1 MENLKLLIVDDV
13 EDNRIVLRAICRKM
27 EGFEIFEAVD
37 GQDAVEQCENLRP
50 HIILMDIM
58 MPRLDG
64 FQAAKIIK
72 DRYPDTV
79 IMAVTAVVDPKM
91 EANMAEIG
99 VVAYIRKP
107 IDKDLLRI
115 KLKSY
120 AGIVQSQSRKI
131 KPHSNIVVLNPFTD
145 DIRNFKTVFDIH
157 GIDAIMDFG
166 MWVLTRCEHADIK
179 TCTNID
185 MIIEL
190 MYELMKQELKNN
202 AAVTITIEESFDE
215 VFIHALLS
223 KRVDC
228 SPMMHHLIRGLG
240 DSCVINDSMAAFR
253 ISMLERNVK
262 NKGCAVPSFSS
273 LLCEPAAR
281 KEDSLEPKIK
291 AVSAEVKA
299 ETEKP
304 SAPSELPPMVV
315 EMRSVGA
322 AEHQVLRES
331 FVQKMSAKDYV
342 ESIDSDAFGEVSD
355 LREADLEWSSWLHT
369 LADEPTEENFR
380 HFVNEVLGAYSN
392 AISALYEF
400 SGLAYAI
407 ISLSTLIKANTC
419 VLIADESKRTS
430 LLEFLGYFKND
441 LSSWI
446 EHVFELQDTQD
457 IHYLDGSFF
466 SSCMQIESIIT
477 GTEVDL
483 GDEGEIE
490 FF

>member
-13 EDNRIVLRAICRKM
+13 EDNRLVLRAICRKL

-37 GQDAVEQCENLRP
+37 GQDAVEKCEALRP

-72 DRYPDTV
+72 DRYPDTIV
-79 IMAVTAVVDPKM
+79 MAVTAVIDPKM
-91 EANMAEIG
+91 EENMAQIG
-99 VVAYIRKP
+99 VAAYIRKP

-115 KLKSY
+115 KLQSY
-120 AGIVQSQSRKI
+120 AGALSVGGHEKKLLSTM
-131 KPHSNIVVLNPFTD
+131 VALNPFSD
-145 DIRNFKTVFDIH
+145 DIRSFKTIFDIH
-157 GIDAIMDFG
+157 SVEAIMDFG
-166 MWVLTRCEHADIK
+166 IWILARFECAHVTV
-179 TCTNID
+179 CTNID

-190 MYELMKQELKNN
+190 IYELMNQELKNN
-202 AAVTITIEESFDE
+202 VTVTITIEESFEE
-215 VFIHALLS
+215 VFIYASLPKKVL
-223 KRVDC
+223 RTETMDY
-228 SPMMHHLIRGLG
+228 LIRGLG
-240 DSCVINDSMAAFR
+240 NACMINENMVAFR
-253 ISMLERNVK
+253 VSMLSTSGE
-262 NKGCAVPSFSS
+262 NKGCAVLPPVPDV
-273 LLCEPAAR
+273 CE
-281 KEDSLEPKIK
+281 I
-291 AVSAEVKA
+291 AVEVKA
-299 ETEKP
+299 QVQKP
-304 SAPSELPPMVV
+304 IEPVSVTQEAVDT
-315 EMRSVGA
+315 RAVGA
-322 AEHQVLRES
+322 VERQVLRES
-331 FVQKMSAKDYV
+331 FVEKMSAVDYV
-342 ESIDSDAFGEVSD
+342 ASIDSDAFGEVSD

-369 LADEPTEENFR
+369 LKDEPTEENFR
-380 HFVNEVLGAYSN
+380 QFADEVLGVYSN

-407 ISLSTLIKANTC
+407 ISLSTTIKSNTAI
-419 VLIADESKRTS
+419 LAYDEAKRFNT
-430 LLEFLGYFKND
+430 LEFLGFFKND

-446 EHVFELQDTQD
+446 EHVFEHQDTQD

>member
-37 GQDAVEQCENLRP
+37 GQDAVEQCETLRP

-79 IMAVTAVVDPKM
+79 IMAVTAVIDPKM

-99 VVAYIRKP
+99 VAAYIRKP

-115 KLKSY
+115 KLQSY
-120 AGIVQSQSRKI
+120 AGALCVGEGQEK
-131 KPHSNIVVLNPFTD
+131 KLLSNTVALNPFTD
-145 DIRNFKTVFDIH
+145 DVRSFKTIFDIH
-157 GIDAIMDFG
+157 TLESIMDFG
-166 MWVLTRCEHADIK
+166 IWLLTRFECAHV
-179 TCTNID
+179 TVCTNVD

-190 MYELMKQELKNN
+190 MYELLKQELKNRVG
-202 AAVTITIEESFDE
+202 VTITIEESFDE
-215 VFIHALLS
+215 VFIHASLP
-223 KRVDC
+223 KKVERTAIIE
-228 SPMMHHLIRGLG
+228 HLIRGLG
-240 DSCVINDSMAAFR
+240 NCCVITENMVAFR
-253 ISMLERNVK
+253 ISIIANDGE
-262 NKGCAVPSFSS
+262 NKGCAIAPPIPSVCDMAVDTKVPVAPKSQAVTV
-273 LLCEPAAR
+273 EIKVEIPQEAA
-281 KEDSLEPKIK
+281 EI
-291 AVSAEVKA
+291 
-299 ETEKP
+299 
-304 SAPSELPPMVV
+304 
-315 EMRSVGA
+315 RSVGA
-322 AEHQVLRES
+322 LEHQVLRES
-331 FVQKMSAKDYV
+331 FAQKMSAADYV
-342 ESIDSDAFGEVSD
+342 ATIDGDAFGEVSD
-355 LREADLEWSSWLHT
+355 LREADLEWSSWLNT
-369 LADEPTEENFR
+369 LKEEPTEENFK
-380 HFVNEVLGAYSN
+380 HFANEVLGVYSN

-407 ISLSTLIKANTC
+407 ISLSTSIKSNTAILVC
-419 VLIADESKRTS
+419 DEVKRFNT
-430 LLEFLGYFKND
+430 LEFLGYFKND
-441 LSSWI
+441 LSNWI

-466 SSCMQIESIIT
+466 SSCMQIETIIT

>member
-13 EDNRIVLRAICRKM
+13 EDNRLVLRAICRKLD
-27 EGFEIFEAVD
+27 GFEIFEAVD
-37 GQDAVEQCENLRP
+37 GQDAVEKCEELRP

-72 DRYPDTV
+72 DRYPDTI
-79 IMAVTAVVDPKM
+79 IMAVTAVIDPKM
-91 EANMAEIG
+91 EANMAQIG
-99 VVAYIRKP
+99 VAAYIRKP

-115 KLKSY
+115 KLQSY
-120 AGIVQSQSRKI
+120 AGVLSVGGDEK
-131 KPHSNIVVLNPFTD
+131 KMFSNNIVLNPFSE
-145 DIRNFKTVFDIH
+145 DIRSFKTIFSIH
-157 GIDAIMDFG
+157 SVEAIMDFG
-166 MWVLTRCEHADIK
+166 IWILARFECAHA
-179 TCTNID
+179 TVCTNID

-190 MYELMKQELKNN
+190 IYELVNQELKNKIT
-202 AAVTITIEESFDE
+202 VTITIEESFEE
-215 VFIHALLS
+215 VFIHASLP
-223 KRVDC
+223 KKVVRTAA
-228 SPMMHHLIRGLG
+228 MEHLICGLG
-240 DSCVINDSMAAFR
+240 SACLITEPMVAFR
-253 ISMLERNVK
+253 ISIIANDGE
-262 NKGCAVPSFSS
+262 NKGCALASPVPNV
-273 LLCEPAAR
+273 CEITTA
-281 KEDSLEPKIK
+281 DQEPVISKKQVVVPEIK
-291 AVSAEVKA
+291 VEVP
-299 ETEKP
+299 EK
-304 SAPSELPPMVV
+304 SVEL
-315 EMRSVGA
+315 RTVGA

-331 FVQKMSAKDYV
+331 FAEKMNAKDYV
-342 ESIDSDAFGEVSD
+342 DSIDSDAFGEVSD

-369 LADEPTEENFR
+369 LTDEPTEENFR
-380 HFVNEVLGAYSN
+380 HFANEVLGAYSN

-407 ISLSTLIKANTC
+407 ISLSTLIKANTGI
-419 VLIADESKRTS
+419 LICDEVKRAKI
-430 LLEFLGYFKND
+430 LEFLGYFKND